1 MIKRILFFLLSLC
14 FVAFGHPAWMP
25 CLGLLAG
32 ALGYGLFWRSLDS
45 ISLSKNRFWVATGW
59 FFLVQ
64 LIQMSWLPSV
74 KYQGFYIVWV
84 YFLLAL
90 GLGLQFGWISRFVF
104 FCRALSIGSVM
115 AIGAFATLNEWLRL
129 FFLCGFT
136 FNFSGMALACYV
148 PSMQF
153 ASIFGVLGLSYVVF
167 SANALFLQL
176 CRNRLRS
183 WIGIWLSVA
192 LFPYCFGFFNLF
204 LGGSQTCP
212 PSFLNVLLIQPGLSV
227 SQKIPIKR
235 FLSDFIP
242 LDTQWKDLF
251 LLACPYRAKNLD
263 WIIFPESVVCSSVDD
278 CIYPLHRVLVDLSSL
293 GISLEGLL
301 PPLSDP
307 YAQQRNGDWFVSNA
321 FWCQVLSN
329 HLGSRVVAGF
339 DQRDK
344 VSNKWYNAAFYFSPY
359 SKEIKRY
366 EKQILLPIAEA
377 RPPGY
382 LKHLAQR
389 YGLTE
394 FFTPGSFPLLF
405 GEEVQAGISICI
417 EETFPKIMR
426 SARIK
431 GAKFFINLTNDG
443 WYPDTNLP
451 LQHFSHSRV
460 RAVENGIS
468 LLRACNTG
476 FTCIVDSKGRLLA
489 GLPPESWNHRPE
501 RGALF
506 QRIQIEVKSTLYSY
520 WGDIGIL
527 VICFGGLAIFSIKQ
541 RLFRSYTRSVA

>member
-1 MIKRILFFLLSLC
+1 MIKQILFFLLSLC

-25 CLGLLAG
+25 YLGPFAA

-45 ISLSKNRFWVATGW
+45 ISFFKNRFWAATGW
-59 FFLVQ
+59 FFIVQ

-84 YFLLAL
+84 YLLLAF

-104 FCRALSIGSVM
+104 LRRPLSIGSVV
-115 AIGAFATLNEWLRL
+115 AIGAFATLNEWFRL

-148 PSMQF
+148 PSMQL
-153 ASIFGVLGLSYVVF
+153 ASIFGILGLSYFVF
-167 SANALFLQL
+167 CTNALFLQL
-176 CRNRLRS
+176 CRNRFRS
-183 WIGIWLSVA
+183 GIGVWLSMA

-204 LGGSQTCP
+204 VGLNQASP
-212 PSFLNVLLIQPGLSV
+212 ASFLNVLLIQPGLSV
-227 SQKIPIKR
+227 SQKIPMKR
-235 FLSDFIP
+235 FLADFIP

-251 LLACPYRAKNLD
+251 LLVCPYRANDLD

-278 CIYPLHRVLVDLSSL
+278 CIYPLRKVLLDLSSL
-293 GISLEGLL
+293 GINLEGGL
-301 PPLSDP
+301 PPLITP
-307 YAQQRNGDWFVSNA
+307 YAEERNGVCFVSNA

-366 EKQILLPIAEA
+366 EKQILLPIAES

-382 LKHLAQR
+382 LKNLAKK

-394 FFTPGSFPLLF
+394 FFTPGSSPLLF
-405 GEEVQAGISICI
+405 GEEVQAGVSICI
-417 EETFPKIMR
+417 EETFPRIMR

-443 WYPDTNLP
+443 WYPNTNLP
-451 LQHFSHSRV
+451 LQHFSHSRL

-476 FTCIVDSKGRLLA
+476 LTCIVDSKGRLLA
-489 GLPPESWNHRPE
+489 GLPPESWKHPPE

-506 QRIQIEVKSTLYSY
+506 QRIQIGVETTLYSY
-520 WGDIGIL
+520 WGDIGVL
-527 VICFGGLAIFSIKQ
+527 MVCFGGLVLFGIKQ

>member
-25 CLGLLAG
+25 FFGPFAG

-45 ISLSKNRFWVATGW
+45 ISLSKGRFWAATGW
-59 FFLVQ
+59 FFIVQ

-74 KYQGFYIVWV
+74 KYQGFYIVSV
-84 YFLLAL
+84 YLLLAL
-90 GLGLQFGWISRFVF
+90 GLGFQFGWITRFVF
-104 FCRALSIGSVM
+104 FRRALSIGSVV

-136 FNFSGMALACYV
+136 FNFSGMALTCYV
-148 PSMQF
+148 SSMQF

-167 SANALFLQL
+167 CTNALFLQL
-176 CRNRLRS
+176 CRNRFRS
-183 WIGIWLSVA
+183 GIGVWLSVA
-192 LFPYCFGFFNLF
+192 FFPYCFGFFNLF
-204 LGGSQTCP
+204 LGESQAYP
-212 PSFLNVLLIQPGLSV
+212 PIFLNVLLIQPGLSV
-227 SQKIPIKR
+227 SQKIPMKR

-242 LDTQWKDLF
+242 LDTQWKNLF
-251 LLACPYRAKNLD
+251 LLACPYRAQNLD

-278 CIYPLHRVLVDLSSL
+278 YIYPLRRVLLDLSSL
-293 GISLEGLL
+293 GVSLRGGL
-301 PPLSDP
+301 PPLVAP
-307 YAQQRNGDWFVSNA
+307 YAEERSGDWFVSNA

-382 LKHLAQR
+382 LKNLAKR

-394 FFTPGSFPLLF
+394 FFTPGSSPLLF
-405 GEEVQAGISICI
+405 GEEVQAGVSICI

-443 WYPDTNLP
+443 WYPNTNLP

-489 GLPPESWNHRPE
+489 GLPPESWNHPPE

-506 QRIQIEVKSTLYSY
+506 RRIQIEVGSTLYSY

-527 VICFGGLAIFSIKQ
+527 IICFGGLAIFAIKQ
-541 RLFRSYTRSVA
+541 RLFRLYTSNVA